1 MKNKKRQK
9 IHHSDSDHDDQSDGA
24 EPEMNSDFES
34 IDGDDIDLEDGI
46 NIFQLLHFIIQF
58 SDEEFSEEGKVT
70 ETKPIEEPEEYP
82 EDIKTTGTPI
92 EISIRLPDKRIC
104 IKCQSNSDCI
114 ELKTRFESEG
124 YQLSNYEL
132 IRAYPRE
139 KIEISPGITID
150 DLNIRNQDA
159 FHLQLKQ

>member
-1 MKNKKRQK
+1 
-9 IHHSDSDHDDQSDGA
+9 
-24 EPEMNSDFES
+24 
-34 IDGDDIDLEDGI
+34 
-46 NIFQLLHFIIQF
+46 
-58 SDEEFSEEGKVT
+58 V
-70 ETKPIEEPEEYP
+70 YP
-82 EDIKTTGTPI
+82 EDIKTTGTSI

-124 YQLSNYEL
+124 YPLSNYEL

>member
-1 MKNKKRQK
+1 MKPVEENVEDKK
-9 IHHSDSDHDDQSDGA
+9 SS
-24 EPEMNSDFES
+24 
-34 IDGDDIDLEDGI
+34 
-46 NIFQLLHFIIQF
+46 
-58 SDEEFSEEGKVT
+58 
-70 ETKPIEEPEEYP
+70 
-82 EDIKTTGTPI
+82 GTSI

-104 IKCQSNSDCI
+104 IKCLSNSDCI

-124 YQLSNYEL
+124 YPLSNYEL

-139 KIEISPGITID
+139 KIEISPGISIE

>member
-1 MKNKKRQK
+1 MTEIEQLEVKEGPK
-9 IHHSDSDHDDQSDGA
+9 D
-24 EPEMNSDFES
+24 
-34 IDGDDIDLEDGI
+34 DLEDSSK
-46 NIFQLLHFIIQF
+46 N
-58 SDEEFSEEGKVT
+58 S
-70 ETKPIEEPEEYP
+70 
-82 EDIKTTGTPI
+82 TGSLI

-104 IKCQSNSDCI
+104 IKCYSNSDCI

-124 YQLSNYEL
+124 YPLSNYEL

-139 KIEISPGITID
+139 KIEISPGISIE

>member
-9 IHHSDSDHDDQSDGA
+9 IHHSDSDDDQSDGA

-58 SDEEFSEEGKVT
+58 SDEDSEEEKVI
-70 ETKPIEEPEEYP
+70 ETKPIEEPEAYP

-104 IKCQSNSDCI
+104 IKLQSNSDCI

-124 YQLSNYEL
+124 YPLSNYEL